1 MDLKKDLKKKEEIQ
15 MYESSV
21 MLRERRGSRRK
32 DRSMWKVEDDI
43 SEEINEKRILQRL
56 EE

>member
-1 MDLKKDLKKKEEIQ
+1 MDLKKYLKKKEEIQ
-15 MYESSV
+15 TYESSV